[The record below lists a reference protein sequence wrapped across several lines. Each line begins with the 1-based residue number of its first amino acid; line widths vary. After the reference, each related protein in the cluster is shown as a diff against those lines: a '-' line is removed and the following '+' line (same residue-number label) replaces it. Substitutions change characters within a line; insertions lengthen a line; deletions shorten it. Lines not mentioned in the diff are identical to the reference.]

1 MQSAVAG
8 IGNGHLPVQR
18 AFEVL
23 GGVFQK
29 EAKDDATDNGKK
41 KIQEDFCLFV
51 SELAVSSF

>member
-41 KIQEDFCLFV
+41 KNTRGFLFFCF
-51 SELAVSSF
+51 